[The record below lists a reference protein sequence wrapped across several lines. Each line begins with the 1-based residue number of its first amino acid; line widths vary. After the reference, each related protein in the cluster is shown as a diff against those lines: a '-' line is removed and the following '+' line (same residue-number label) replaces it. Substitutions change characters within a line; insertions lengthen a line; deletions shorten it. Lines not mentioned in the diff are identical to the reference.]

1 MILTFPQC
9 RKLEILWRKRN
20 MIWKN
25 EIICKNEKVYYK
37 FLYVKKQNEKVL
49 ILNWYV
55 EKRKCEINIF
65 EKENDIL

>member
-25 EIICKNEKVYYK
+25 EINCKNEKVYYK

-49 ILNWYV
+49 ILN
-55 EKRKCEINIF
+55 
-65 EKENDIL
+65 